1 MRPPHTHLQMNITHS
16 TVNIKDLYGAFQKG
30 DEEAFDI
37 LFEKYYPMFCAYAQR
52 FVTLEDAEEI
62 VQDVML
68 WLYANRQVLVIESSL
83 DGYIFKM
90 IYRRCLNKIASQ
102 EVKQRVDT
110 LFFEH
115 SQSLLCDIDT
125 VLIDELSKKIREAV
139 AALPESYR
147 EAFVLNRFKEMTYK
161 EIAAIMDVS
170 VKTIDYRIQQALK
183 ILRIDLKDYLPL
195 LFLLGVL

>member
-1 MRPPHTHLQMNITHS
+1 
-16 TVNIKDLYGAFQKG
+16 
-30 DEEAFDI
+30 
-37 LFEKYYPMFCAYAQR
+37 MFCAYAQR

-68 WLYANRQVLVIESSL
+68 WLYANRQVFVIESSL

-183 ILRIDLKDYLPL
+183 ILRSNLKDYLPL